1 MTDEKLYTTQEVA
14 DLVGVSS
21 RTIQLWAAAGVI
33 NAWKTPGGHR
43 RFPGE
48 EVQRLQRE
56 LGSDASGGRQT
67 ILVVE
72 DEPDLQ
78 MLYRLSIESWNLPV
92 EIVTAQDGYE
102 GLLQIG
108 LRKPE
113 VIILDLMMP
122 KTDGFRV
129 LEVME
134 SSGELRNSLVM
145 VVSGMSPEEIRDK
158 VELPETVAIY
168 PKPIPFGMIR
178 ERVIAHLRGR

>member
-1 MTDEKLYTTQEVA
+1 MADEKLYTTQEVA

-43 RFPGE
+43 RFPGA
-48 EVQRLQRE
+48 EVQRLQEE
-56 LGSDASGGRQT
+56 LGSDTSGGRQT

-92 EIVTAQDGYE
+92 DIVTAQDGYE

-113 VIILDLMMP
+113 VVILDLMMP

-129 LEVME
+129 LEVLE
-134 SSGELRNSLVM
+134 SSGELDGSLVM
-145 VVSGMSPEEIRDK
+145 VVSAMSPEEIRSRAEIPDSI
-158 VELPETVAIY
+158 TVY
-168 PKPIPFGMIR
+168 PKPIPFGLIR
-178 ERVIAHLRGR
+178 ERVTEHLRSR

>member
-1 MTDEKLYTTQEVA
+1 MSDEKLYTTQEVA

-43 RFPGE
+43 RFPE
-48 EVQRLQRE
+48 AEVQRLQSE
-56 LGSDASGGRQT
+56 LGGDSSGDRQT

-92 EIVTAQDGYE
+92 DVVTAEDGYE

-108 LRKPE
+108 LRKPA

-129 LEVME
+129 LEVLE
-134 SSGELRNSLVM
+134 ASGELKDSLVM
-145 VVSGMSPEEIRDK
+145 VVSAMSSEEIAHRSPI
-158 VELPETVAIY
+158 PESVSLF
-168 PKPIPFGMIR
+168 PKPIPFGEIR
-178 ERVIAHLRGR
+178 ERVTEHLKKL

>member
-1 MTDEKLYTTQEVA
+1 MTDENLYTTQQVA

-43 RFPGE
+43 RFPE
-48 EVQRLQRE
+48 AEVQRLQRE
-56 LGSDASGGRQT
+56 LGGESSGGRHT

-92 EIVTAQDGYE
+92 DVVTAQDGYE

-108 LRKPE
+108 LHRPQ
-113 VIILDLMMP
+113 VVILDLMMP

-129 LEVME
+129 LEVLE
-134 SSGELRNSLVM
+134 SSGELENSLVM
-145 VVSGMSPEEIRDK
+145 AVSAMSNEEIREK
-158 VELPETVAIY
+158 GEIPASITVY
-168 PKPIPFGMIR
+168 PKPIPFGTIR
-178 ERVIAHLRGR
+178 ERVTEHLRNL